1 MFQLLIEMRKF
12 WIEIRKIM
20 SGLTQFYTKMYLTLK
35 IQALVG
41 KKKKIKEMHNIRVML
56 SAASMFGGAGL
67 SPKRN
72 AFLQFEEFED
82 CGQYEW

>member
-1 MFQLLIEMRKF
+1 MD
-12 WIEIRKIM
+12 
-20 SGLTQFYTKMYLTLK
+20 
-35 IQALVG
+35 
-41 KKKKIKEMHNIRVML
+41 NIRVML

-82 CGQYEW
+82 CGQYEWLWADDEHCSTLQQLLFISGGKLFIIWTARWIN